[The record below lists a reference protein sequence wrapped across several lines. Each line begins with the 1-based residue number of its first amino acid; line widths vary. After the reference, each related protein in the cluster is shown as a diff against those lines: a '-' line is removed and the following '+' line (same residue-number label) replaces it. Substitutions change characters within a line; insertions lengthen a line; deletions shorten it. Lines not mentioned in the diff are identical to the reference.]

1 VAALLAAEVGRIFR
15 LPAEEIDVAR
25 PLDELG
31 LDSMMSLDL
40 RMSIEQRFGIELPLV
55 AISAGMSVNDL
66 AMRLIACLRSGGE
79 PADDADAYL
88 RQRHGIQDTAMAA
101 GPAAHDAAVALV

>member
-1 VAALLAAEVGRIFR
+1 VGRIFR

-40 RMSIEQRFGIELPLV
+40 RMSIEQRFGIELPVV

-66 AMRLIACLRSGGE
+66 AARLIACLRSAGE
-79 PADDADAYL
+79 PAEDAKLHLL
-88 RQRHGIQDTAMAA
+88 RRHGMEDTALAAGMAA
-101 GPAAHDAAVALV
+101 FDAAASRGDAAVALV